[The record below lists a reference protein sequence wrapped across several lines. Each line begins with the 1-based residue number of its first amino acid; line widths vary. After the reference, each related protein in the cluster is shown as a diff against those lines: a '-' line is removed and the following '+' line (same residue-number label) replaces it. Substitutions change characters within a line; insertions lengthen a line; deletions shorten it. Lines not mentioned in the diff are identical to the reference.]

1 MAQIA
6 DPRRIAGLPRPAD
19 RRTAIAVGAT
29 LVAVAVVVS
38 VGDPGRFAWVR
49 TFFVIFGS
57 LLIQALPFVMIGALA
72 AALVE
77 VFVPI
82 GTFEKLGTLPRPLQ
96 LPAAALAGIAFPICE
111 CGSVPVARRLMQRG
125 LMPSAAVTF
134 MLAAPVLN
142 PVVIASTFVAFRGRT
157 TLWTMVGGRFLLGMV
172 VAIAVGWVIGNRSKD
187 ELLKPNPEE
196 AHEHLLE
203 LGRPEARWRRFF
215 VHLGNDFLFMGRFLL
230 LGATIAAA
238 IQTFLPTSVLTGLAE
253 RPVVSVLAMMGLAA
267 ALSLCSESDAFVA
280 ASFVQF
286 GPSAM
291 LGLPGVRAD
300 GRPEARRPVRGDV
313 PPPVHADGRPGRRG
327 RHPGRRALGG
337 CGVRMTDSV
346 VARTGTRVRAE
357 TGPPRR
363 WSPGGVAGALVLA
376 AWAGLFWFLWL
387 SGREAFYLSTRTD
400 WVVPVAAVLLTA
412 ATIGRLAS
420 ARVVTP
426 KPLAARE
433 LWIMGLMVVP
443 VVLVL
448 FAPVTTLG
456 AFSADKRAG
465 FSGTGFATSSG
476 DIGSGELTLV
486 DVASAE
492 TSPEGERALA
502 KRAGETVRFVG
513 FVSIRD
519 DTPADEFLLARYVVS
534 CCVADAT
541 IAEVRVVNVT
551 PGQFA
556 NEDWVEVTGTIYPI
570 GREVI
575 VDASTIAEVARPDHP
590 YLTP

>member
-1 MAQIA
+1 
-6 DPRRIAGLPRPAD
+6 
-19 RRTAIAVGAT
+19 
-29 LVAVAVVVS
+29 
-38 VGDPGRFAWVR
+38 
-49 TFFVIFGS
+49 
-57 LLIQALPFVMIGALA
+57 
-72 AALVE
+72 
-77 VFVPI
+77 
-82 GTFEKLGTLPRPLQ
+82 
-96 LPAAALAGIAFPICE
+96 
-111 CGSVPVARRLMQRG
+111 
-125 LMPSAAVTF
+125 
-134 MLAAPVLN
+134 
-142 PVVIASTFVAFRGRT
+142 
-157 TLWTMVGGRFLLGMV
+157 
-172 VAIAVGWVIGNRSKD
+172 
-187 ELLKPNPEE
+187 
-196 AHEHLLE
+196 
-203 LGRPEARWRRFF
+203 
-215 VHLGNDFLFMGRFLL
+215 
-230 LGATIAAA
+230 
-238 IQTFLPTSVLTGLAE
+238 
-253 RPVVSVLAMMGLAA
+253 
-267 ALSLCSESDAFVA
+267 
-280 ASFVQF
+280 
-286 GPSAM
+286 
-291 LGLPGVRAD
+291 
-300 GRPEARRPVRGDV
+300 
-313 PPPVHADGRPGRRG
+313 
-327 RHPGRRALGG
+327 
-337 CGVRMTDSV
+337 MTDSV
-346 VARTGTRVRAE
+346 VARTGARLRAE

-363 WSPGGVAGALVLA
+363 WSSRGVAGAFVLA
-376 AWAGLFWFLWL
+376 AWAGLFWFLWFT
-387 SGREAFYLSTRTD
+387 GREAFYLSTRTD

-420 ARVVTP
+420 ARVVAP
-426 KPLAARE
+426 RPLSARE

-456 AFSADKRAG
+456 TFSAGKRAG
-465 FSGTGFATSSG
+465 FSGTGFATSSA

-575 VDASTIAEVARPDHP
+575 VDAGTGGVAEVARPDRP